1 MRAWKRVLYEKQPY
15 KDNYIDPDKFLD
27 HLHLVTYSPSNQVS
41 FRTVF
46 VSASVVVQQFTVVV
60 SFLMIYKFILR
71 DQSVKVI
78 SILDFLLLILGYG
91 VHNCFD
97 SNNLA
102 HKHTF
107 FSVILF
113 LVCLRMVAPVLK
125 ELTLSFSSDTIHALA
140 ISLSAIHLAFHDY
153 SFVNGE
159 REEYS
164 GTLSLNAAIFTAII
178 LASRLGSIELVLAFI
193 LLAIICFSFFPRT
206 ARLVKSKSL
215 ALHLILTT
223 IIWFI
228 TSLSLYFLDKTLFFV
243 FEILILLLWFVGP
256 LCYLHMLVFKR
267 AMKGPWDI
275 ASVE

>member
-15 KDNYIDPDKFLD
+15 KDNYIDPVKFLD
-27 HLHLVTYSPSNQVS
+27 QLNLVTYSPSNQVS
-41 FRTVF
+41 FRSVF
-46 VSASVVVQQFTVVV
+46 VSASVIVQQFTVVV

-71 DQSVKVI
+71 DQSVKLI
-78 SILDFLLLILGYG
+78 SILDFLLLTLGYG

-97 SNNLA
+97 SNNLT
-102 HKHTF
+102 HKNTF

-178 LASRLGSIELVLAFI
+178 LASRLSSIELVLAFI

-223 IIWFI
+223 TIWFI
-228 TSLSLYFLDKTLFFV
+228 TSVSLYLLDKTLFSV
-243 FEILILLLWFVGP
+243 FEILIVLLWFVGP